1 MQERLEREESNPR
14 DDVDLTF
21 DAVSSSARL
30 LPENTEVQTN
40 NNMGQIQNEENSGSL
55 RVQYMVALA
64 AVLGGMTMGTTIGNV
79 FPLPYLKRKIL
90 TLYNLTQ
97 WTFNEIN
104 EYFELYRLDWA
115 ISRSFESHQLP
126 KRNSCFISNN

>member
-1 MQERLEREESNPR
+1 MQERLEGEEGNPR
-14 DDVDLTF
+14 DNVDSTF
-21 DAVSSSARL
+21 DAVSSSTRL

-40 NNMGQIQNEENSGSL
+40 NDMGQIQNEENSGSL

-90 TLYNLTQ
+90 TLY
-97 WTFNEIN
+97 
-104 EYFELYRLDWA
+104 
-115 ISRSFESHQLP
+115 
-126 KRNSCFISNN
+126 

>member
-1 MQERLEREESNPR
+1 MQERLEREEGNPR

-40 NNMGQIQNEENSGSL
+40 NDMGQIQNEENSGSL

-79 FPLPYLKRKIL
+79 FPLPYLKRKINLHWSNL
-90 TLYNLTQ
+90 TLY
-97 WTFNEIN
+97 TFNEIN

-115 ISRSFESHQLP
+115 ISRSFEKLY
-126 KRNSCFISNN
+126 FISNN

>member
-1 MQERLEREESNPR
+1 MQERLEGEEGNPR

-90 TLYNLTQ
+90 T
-97 WTFNEIN
+97 
-104 EYFELYRLDWA
+104 
-115 ISRSFESHQLP
+115 
-126 KRNSCFISNN
+126 

>member
-1 MQERLEREESNPR
+1 MQERLEGEEGNPR
-14 DDVDLTF
+14 DNVDLTF
-21 DAVSSSARL
+21 DAVSSSTRL

-40 NNMGQIQNEENSGSL
+40 NDMGQIQNEENSGSL

-90 TLYNLTQ
+90 TRVKT
-97 WTFNEIN
+97 
-104 EYFELYRLDWA
+104 
-115 ISRSFESHQLP
+115 
-126 KRNSCFISNN
+126 

>member
-1 MQERLEREESNPR
+1 MQERLEREEGNPR

-40 NNMGQIQNEENSGSL
+40 NDMGQIQNEENSGSF

-79 FPLPYLKRKIL
+79 FPLPYLKRKI
-90 TLYNLTQ
+90 NLH
-97 WTFNEIN
+97 WSK
-104 EYFELYRLDWA
+104 YKL
-115 ISRSFESHQLP
+115 
-126 KRNSCFISNN
+126 NSIYI

>member
-1 MQERLEREESNPR
+1 MQERLEREEGNPR

-90 TLYNLTQ
+90 TKNLTQ

-115 ISRSFESHQLP
+115 ISRSFEKLY
-126 KRNSCFISNN
+126 FISNN

>member
-1 MQERLEREESNPR
+1 MQERLEREEGNPR

-40 NNMGQIQNEENSGSL
+40 NDMGQIQNEENSGSL

-79 FPLPYLKRKIL
+79 FPLPYLKRKINL
-90 TLYNLTQ
+90 HCTNLTQ
-97 WTFNEIN
+97 
-104 EYFELYRLDWA
+104 
-115 ISRSFESHQLP
+115 
-126 KRNSCFISNN
+126 